1 MLNFAGLCCSV
12 SKSLDWHRLMEDQLK
27 DILHIIHLVI
37 FYYFCA
43 TTSEATITS
52 WKSGFLLSAL
62 TLLISVLS
70 DKAVLDLANASL
82 LQNQVSSNVSSCL
95 AKLLHSSTQRGSRT
109 FLVGDWG
116 GGDSAVEEWEMQL
129 GAKTSKC
136 MRMSLQCHQAY
147 YYYLHQK
154 RNYGCLDVMA
164 GLYLWCCV
172 S

>member
-109 FLVGDWG
+109 RLFWYETEEEATLLSKNEKCNWAQRHQSAWG
-116 GGDSAVEEWEMQL
+116 CRFNVTRLIIIIYIKSAIM
-129 GAKTSKC
+129 
-136 MRMSLQCHQAY
+136 
-147 YYYLHQK
+147 
-154 RNYGCLDVMA
+154 DV
-164 GLYLWCCV
+164 
-172 S
+172 